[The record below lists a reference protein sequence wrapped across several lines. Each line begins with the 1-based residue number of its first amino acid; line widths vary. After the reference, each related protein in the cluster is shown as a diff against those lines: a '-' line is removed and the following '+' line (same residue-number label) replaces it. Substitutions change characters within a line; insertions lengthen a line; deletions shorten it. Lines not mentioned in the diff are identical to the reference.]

1 LFFPNFAAKQT
12 LIGNV
17 LLLFFWSKYKSEFLV
32 VSLVEAE
39 EIRVYNLFYKINL
52 IKKIFISYK
61 YIKDLTY
68 EQYEIILRQSSEENK
83 NFRVKHC
90 ELTG

>member
-1 LFFPNFAAKQT
+1 VFFPNFAAKQT

-17 LLLFFWSKYKSEFLV
+17 LLLLFFWSKYKSEFLV

-52 IKKIFISYK
+52 IKKIIYF
-61 YIKDLTY
+61 L
-68 EQYEIILRQSSEENK
+68 
-83 NFRVKHC
+83 
-90 ELTG
+90 